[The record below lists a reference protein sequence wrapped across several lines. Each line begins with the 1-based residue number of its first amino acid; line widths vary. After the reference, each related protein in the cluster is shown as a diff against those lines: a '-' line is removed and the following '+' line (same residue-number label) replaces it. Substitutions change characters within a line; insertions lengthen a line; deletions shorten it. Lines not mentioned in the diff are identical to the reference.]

1 MIAWREKLL
10 ATGIHFLTTL
20 IVAACA
26 AALIFLVWYPDPF
39 QTMIGGTELFV
50 LVVGCDLAL
59 GPLLSLVVY
68 DSRKT
73 RLALVTDYSVIGVVQ
88 VAALVYG
95 VYILAGSRPVYVA
108 FNTDR
113 LEVVSAFEINDKEL
127 AAARDPAYASRPLTG
142 PRLISIVVPEAER
155 NDALFESVAG
165 NETHMR
171 PRFYAPYE
179 SKLER
184 IRARAQL
191 VEVLTDKFP
200 ARKELIEEAVRDVSI
215 PAERVR
221 WLPVHHAK
229 GFWTALIDNDDGKP
243 VGYINLDPY

>member
-1 MIAWREKLL
+1 MIVWREKFV
-10 ATGIHFLTTL
+10 ATGIHFLATL
-20 IVAACA
+20 TLAACA

-73 RLALVTDYSVIGVVQ
+73 RRALVTDYSVIGVVQ
-88 VAALVYG
+88 VAALIYG
-95 VYILAGSRPVYVA
+95 VYVLAGARPVYVA
-108 FNTDR
+108 FSTDR

-127 AAARDPAYASRPLTG
+127 AAARDPAYASRPLAG

-165 NETHMR
+165 NEAHMR

-179 SKLER
+179 SRLEQ
-184 IRARAQL
+184 IRTRAKGID
-191 VEVLTDKFP
+191 VLTDKFP
-200 ARKELIEEAVRDVSI
+200 TRKELIEEAVRDVS
-215 PAERVR
+215 
-221 WLPVHHAK
+221 
-229 GFWTALIDNDDGKP
+229 TP
-243 VGYINLDPY
+243 VGYIDLDPY